1 MFYKVFVPLLLV
13 ICGANAQRNI
23 HERLEQQL
31 EYFVAPNG
39 LVNYK
44 EWQKEQHAL
53 RAYLQALEDHSPQTY
68 WTTANRKAYWI
79 NAFNA
84 ATIAKVLEH
93 YPLQSVKDIDL
104 FRDTV
109 VFKINNQSMGLKSIE
124 NKLREMK
131 DPRIHFALHRAAVS
145 SPDLSRKVYRSN
157 TLEDQLEEA
166 TIKFLKDP
174 DKNKFQEDIGR
185 LSQLF
190 QWYCEDFGP
199 PNGRLAFLQKYACS
213 AIGEKT
219 KFQYLTFDWRLNEGL

>member
-1 MFYKVFVPLLLV
+1 M
-13 ICGANAQRNI
+13 
-23 HERLEQQL
+23 
-31 EYFVAPNG
+31 
-39 LVNYK
+39 
-44 EWQKEQHAL
+44 
-53 RAYLQALEDHSPQTY
+53 
-68 WTTANRKAYWI
+68 
-79 NAFNA
+79 
-84 ATIAKVLEH
+84 LEH
-93 YPLQSVKDIDL
+93 YPLQSVKDIDHV
-104 FRDTV
+104 RDTV
-109 VFKINNQSMGLKSIE
+109 VFRINNQSMGLKSIE

-174 DKNKFQEDIGR
+174 DKNKFQKDLGR

-199 PNGRLAFLQKYACS
+199 PNGRLAFLQKHACP

>member
-23 HERLEQQL
+23 HERWEQQL

-53 RAYLQALEDHSPQTY
+53 RAYLQALEDHPPQTY

-93 YPLQSVKDIDL
+93 YPLQSVKDIYL
-104 FRDTV
+104 FRNTV
-109 VFKINNQSMGLKSIE
+109 VFKINNQS
-124 NKLREMK
+124 
-131 DPRIHFALHRAAVS
+131 
-145 SPDLSRKVYRSN
+145 LSLDIN
-157 TLEDQLEEA
+157 D
-166 TIKFLKDP
+166 I
-174 DKNKFQEDIGR
+174 NKFE
-185 LSQLF
+185 LLF
-190 QWYCEDFGP
+190 YF
-199 PNGRLAFLQKYACS
+199 F
-213 AIGEKT
+213 
-219 KFQYLTFDWRLNEGL
+219 